1 MMFDISTILLN
12 QLNPL
17 LRYRFGAAETSL
29 IILIVIIA
37 IAVALIPAIFYLLT
51 LSKALSACSPHN
63 QRMTPGQVWLVLIP
77 IFGIVWHFLM
87 IGYIA
92 DSLAAEFKERNLPL
106 RDERPGFAIG
116 ITFLI
121 LQLCGII
128 PILGVLASLGGLVC
142 WIIYWVKISEYKNQL
157 ERMQTRY

>member
-1 MMFDISTILLN
+1 M
-12 QLNPL
+12 
-17 LRYRFGAAETSL
+17 
-29 IILIVIIA
+29 
-37 IAVALIPAIFYLLT
+37 
-51 LSKALSACSPHN
+51 
-63 QRMTPGQVWLVLIP
+63 
-77 IFGIVWHFLM
+77 WHFLM